1 MDPTPE
7 SLDAHDAPYLRR
19 TLTTQSLHFN
29 GAATQ
34 SEMDVRHPDR
44 LHLSYT
50 RLMMG
55 FLLFIPSPQAVG
67 LIGLGGGSLA
77 KFIHRQWPE
86 SQIDVVEI
94 DPRVI
99 ALRDA
104 FGVPADSTRFR
115 VHCADGAEFVHGTEN
130 AFDALLVDGFDASG
144 QPAALAS
151 QAFYDDCARCLR
163 ADGVLVV
170 NLHTRDA
177 GFASQVQGMRQA
189 FGGEVLVVP
198 DEDDCNS
205 IAFASRAALQPRI
218 DPGTVLRLH
227 RQDRQAWFELLP
239 VMSRLAKRAQRM
251 ARP

>member
-1 MDPTPE
+1 MDPMSE
-7 SLDAHDAPYLRR
+7 SHDVSEAPYLRR

-55 FLLFIPSPQAVG
+55 FVLFVPSPQAVG

-86 SQIDVVEI
+86 SQIDVAEI

-104 FGVPADSTRFR
+104 FGVPPDGPRFR
-115 VHCADGAEFVHGTEN
+115 VHCADGAEFVQRPEN
-130 AFDALLVDGFDASG
+130 AFDALLVDGKIV
-144 QPAALAS
+144 PVHLALDS
-151 QAFYDDCARCLR
+151 LVFCSRCLYSHAER
-163 ADGVLVV
+163 VAK
-170 NLHTRDA
+170 R
-177 GFASQVQGMRQA
+177 
-189 FGGEVLVVP
+189 
-198 DEDDCNS
+198 
-205 IAFASRAALQPRI
+205 
-218 DPGTVLRLH
+218 
-227 RQDRQAWFELLP
+227 
-239 VMSRLAKRAQRM
+239 SRLSC
-251 ARP
+251 